1 MTKKGVCNV
10 GLTIPRGALSRLYYL
25 YHASALLLPS
35 LSLDFTD
42 FIMISL
48 HSMLH
53 DLLGDVTLEPF
64 DDTVFYSI
72 RVPCSLKDSIMQKA
86 ISPLSSHIKGS
97 EHISIQYGE
106 KSPLTFNKLVRSKFV
121 SLLNAHGAISLLSYV
136 FFIKATTSI
145 LRDELSSEEIN
156 EIVANGK
163 FPVIPGFY
171 YSLGNAM
178 NFQLYEFLGE
188 LDPEGFAKYNEK
200 INTEERWNS
209 LTGDLS
215 DALSNYHRN
224 KEDARKKIDPS
235 YVSPAEIRYTKEWI
249 SDTIYD
255 LSFAVYSIPILAG
268 LMAAAE
274 SPKYGSSRYRYYD
287 VSRNIVDLIRLAFNV
302 KVPLLSTENLKV
314 TLQSTIKVF
323 RDSWSNISY
332 SIESNFNKA
341 E

>member
-10 GLTIPRGALSRLYYL
+10 GLTIPREALSRLYYL

-156 EIVANGK
+156 EIVAYGK

-171 YSLGNAM
+171 YSLSGAVEIL
-178 NFQLYEFLGE
+178 LYEFLGE
-188 LDPEGFAKYNEK
+188 LDPEGFAKYKEK
-200 INTEERWNS
+200 INEERWNS
-209 LTGDLS
+209 LTVDLS
-215 DALSNYHRN
+215 DALSSYHRN
-224 KEDARKKIDPS
+224 REDARKKIDPS
-235 YVSPAEIRYTKEWI
+235 YVSPAEKRYTQEWV
-249 SDTIYD
+249 SLTMYN

-268 LMAAAE
+268 LAAAE
-274 SPKYGSSRYRYYD
+274 STKYGSSRFRYYD
-287 VSRNIVDLIRLAFNV
+287 VSGNIVDLIRLAFNV
-302 KVPLLSTENLKV
+302 KDPLLSTESLKG
-314 TLQSTIKVF
+314 TLQSTIEVF
-323 RDSWSNISY
+323 RDSWLNISC
-332 SIESNFNKA
+332 SIESNSNKA